1 MSLNYQEFRIKV
13 REFIAANMI
22 SGGDRTVS
30 DSENIF
36 QNGYVTSIF
45 AMRLLNFIED
55 INKITI
61 DDEEISLTNFSSV
74 DAMVKL
80 VERHNAL
87 T

>member
-1 MSLNYQEFRIKV
+1 MNINYQELRIKI
-13 REFIAANMI
+13 REFVVANMI
-22 SGGDRTVS
+22 SGGDKNIS

-55 INKITI
+55 TNKITI
-61 DDEEISLTNFSSV
+61 DDDEILLANFSSV

-80 VERHNAL
+80 VERHNAIA
-87 T
+87 

>member
-22 SGGDRTVS
+22 SGGDRTIS

-74 DAMVKL
+74 DAMVEL
-80 VERHNAL
+80 VERHNARA
-87 T
+87 

>member
-1 MSLNYQEFRIKV
+1 MSLNDQELRVKI
-13 REFIAANMI
+13 REFIAANKI
-22 SGGDRTVS
+22 SGGDKTIS
-30 DSENIF
+30 DNENIF

-45 AMRLLNFIED
+45 AMRLLNFIEG

-61 DDEEISLTNFSSV
+61 DDEEISLANFSSV

-87 T
+87 A